1 MKKSFFL
8 KVVLSLMVLAFTA
21 SLAFSQANPTP
32 VNENPTNQ
40 QIVDLLNM
48 SLNAN
53 GAYTIEDINNG
64 NLHVGDPFVF
74 VRKSGL
80 NVVFTT
86 GLGDNPWT
94 MGKKVLKFQND
105 NPNDPIVNSDQ
116 TKPVVPEEVIQEKKD
131 PSFFTNSRDGRPWW
145 LLWVALG
152 ITALLFIFGLIKK
165 VIKNNKEKK
174 EAAKNPVTS
183 GIPMRRGGVND
194 RQAPAYAQQVAA
206 RQFNRPGLN
215 VTNITRGRLSGENL
229 EVYYGGQLTPS
240 RRTFQNFLA
249 YRGEVTVDGQ
259 QQFVYFLQGCGND
272 VRMGNYFSGQNIS
285 FVEEQVLQPATTD
298 QPVVTEQQTTQP
310 VNFAANLEQV
320 AKFVKEVSGTAD
332 KGTVTME
339 TLPNQVKVTWELSS
353 SPILGTNH
361 VDQQG
366 AKEKVKEEQ
375 TSN

>member
-1 MKKSFFL
+1 MKKMIICVLLFATAFL
-8 KVVLSLMVLAFTA
+8 SYGQM
-21 SLAFSQANPTP
+21 NPTP

-145 LLWVALG
+145 ILWIALG
-152 ITALLFIFGLIKK
+152 IVLFLFIFSLIKK
-165 VIKNNKEKK
+165 AIKTKKEKAVK
-174 EAAKNPVTS
+174 AEEQPAL
-183 GIPMRRGGVND
+183 IPLVADGVSD
-194 RQAPAYAQQVAA
+194 AQAPAYMQSVA
-206 RQFNRPGLN
+206 RRKNYTITGPTERILLTTVRP
-215 VTNITRGRLSGENL
+215 ITMD
-229 EVYYGGQLTPS
+229 YYGGVTRPEEFVNEPFYRAAARNNTTGQPC
-240 RRTFQNFLA
+240 FA
-249 YRGEVTVDGQ
+249 YFRQT
-259 QQFVYFLQGCGND
+259 CGND
-272 VRMGNYFSGQNIS
+272 GTVLSESDI
-285 FVEEQVLQPATTD
+285 VVTPITEQSPAIRQANASVGTPMQPVAAQQQSV
-298 QPVVTEQQTTQP
+298 QPVVAESSFMKLARIVDESLQAGEEVLFTASNSEINLSIKDAAFG
-310 VNFAANLEQV
+310 VNGHKPIDL
-320 AKFVKEVSGTAD
+320 VK
-332 KGTVTME
+332 
-339 TLPNQVKVTWELSS
+339 
-353 SPILGTNH
+353 
-361 VDQQG
+361 
-366 AKEKVKEEQ
+366 KEEKGKVE
-375 TSN
+375 N